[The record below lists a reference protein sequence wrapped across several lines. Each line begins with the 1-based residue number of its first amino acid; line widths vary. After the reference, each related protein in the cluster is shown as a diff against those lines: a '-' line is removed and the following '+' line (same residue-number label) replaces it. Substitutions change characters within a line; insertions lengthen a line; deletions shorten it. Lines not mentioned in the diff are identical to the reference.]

1 MGNNHGFLLP
11 IILLGRGGGAYHTN
25 KGGPPW
31 TVGPLEPPFDVE
43 NSQRFN
49 SQLAT

>member
-1 MGNNHGFLLP
+1 MVSFFRSFCWDG
-11 IILLGRGGGAYHTN
+11 GGGAYHTN
-25 KGGPPW
+25 KDGPPW